1 MQGFE
6 FKRLRVPGV
15 VEILPRVFADARGT
29 FVKTFRSDFPAEY
42 GIATVYAEE
51 YYSVSKRGVLRGM
64 HFQLPPHDHDKLVYC
79 TAGEVLDAVLDLR
92 VGSPTYGEAATVT
105 LTGERANMLFIP
117 RGCAHGFYTLSES
130 ATMMYKVTSVY
141 APQHD
146 AGIRFDSAA
155 IEWPAGEPIMSDRD
169 KGFPALRDFAS
180 PFRYEGA

>member
-15 VEILPRVFADARGT
+15 VEILPRVFTDARGT

-42 GIATVYAEE
+42 GIAKVYAEE

-64 HFQLPPHDHDKLVYC
+64 HFQLPPHHLDKLVFC
-79 TAGEVLDAVLDLR
+79 TAGEVLDVVLDLR
-92 VGSPTYGEAATVT
+92 VGSPTYGEAVTVN
-105 LTGERANMLFIP
+105 LTGGQVNMLYIP
-117 RGCAHGFYTLSES
+117 HGCAHGFYTLSES
-130 ATMMYKVTSVY
+130 ATMVYKVTSVY

-146 AGIRFDSAA
+146 AGVRFDSVGVA
-155 IEWPAGEPIMSDRD
+155 WPAGELIMSERD
-169 KGFPALRDFAS
+169 KGFPALKDFVS